1 MKKTDTFFLIHNYN
15 TVPSELL
22 EYCQDYLII
31 DASDDDKVKQ
41 ELDQKNY
48 KHINVDNTGHNLTS
62 YFHYFIDNYDNL
74 PEWIALLKGNIIGRH
89 VTKDFFD
96 RTYDNKWFTYL
107 YQDPSTW
114 ERYKKSGDP
123 DSIAS
128 LLSEE
133 GYMELNSSWYMRQ
146 SHSYRY
152 FYDMD
157 DFMKFVYKDPVIP
170 RYCTFSPGGC
180 YIIHKSQV
188 LKNSKTFYKNLNT
201 LMEYRKE
208 YDFPAEAFLVERI
221 LPWIFTSRYQV
232 NSWMEDEEE
241 FGKMLAKCE
250 ERVNAYRQWNAL
262 SHKRIRMMFGAKA
275 PDFWEG
281 LV

>member
-15 TVPSELL
+15 TVPTELL

-31 DASDDDKVKQ
+31 DSSDDDKTVS
-41 ELDQKNY
+41 ELEAKGFKF
-48 KHINVDNTGHNLTS
+48 KHVENTGHNITS

-89 VTKDFFD
+89 VSKEFFD
-96 RTYDNKWFTYL
+96 RVYDNKWFTYL
-107 YQDPSTW
+107 YQDRKMW
-114 ERYKKSGDP
+114 DRYKKGGDP

-133 GYMELNSSWYMRQ
+133 GYIELNSSWYMNQ
-146 SHSYRY
+146 SHAYRY

-157 DFMKFVYKDPVIP
+157 DFYRFVYKDPVIP
-170 RYCTFSPGGC
+170 RYCSFSPGGC
-180 YIIHKSQV
+180 YIVHKSQI
-188 LKNSKTFYKNLNT
+188 LKNSKAFYENLCT
-201 LMEYRKE
+201 IMEYRKE
-208 YDFPAEAFLVERI
+208 FNFPAEAFLVERM
-221 LPWIFTSRYQV
+221 LPWIFTSRYEV
-232 NSWMEDEEE
+232 NPWMEDAARLSE
-241 FGKMLAKCE
+241 LLPKCE
-250 ERVNAYRQWNAL
+250 EAVNRHRDWESL
-262 SHKRIRMMFGAKA
+262 RFKRFRIMFGAKA

>member
-15 TVPSELL
+15 TVPENLL

-31 DASDDDKVKQ
+31 DASDDEKVIK
-41 ELDQKNY
+41 ELKDKNY
-48 KHINVDNTGHNLTS
+48 KHIHVENTGHNLTS
-62 YFHYFIDNYDNL
+62 YFHFFIDNYDNL

-89 VTKDFFD
+89 VTEDFFN

-107 YQDPSTW
+107 YQDPTTW
-114 ERYKKSGDP
+114 ERYKKGGDP

-128 LLSEE
+128 LVSEE
-133 GYMELNSSWYMRQ
+133 GFIELNSSWYMRQ

-157 DFMKFVYKDPVIP
+157 DFMKFVYKNPVIP
-170 RYCTFSPGGC
+170 RYCTFAPGGC
-180 YIIHKSQV
+180 YIIHKSQI

-208 YDFPAEAFLVERI
+208 YDFPAEAFLVERV
-221 LPWIFTSRYQV
+221 LPWIFTSRYEV
-232 NSWMEDEEE
+232 NPWMEDEDE
-241 FGKMLAKCE
+241 FARMLSKCE
-250 ERVNAYRQWNAL
+250 EKVNAYRQWNSL